1 MWLQLQQEL
10 LLLQLTQMKAFM
22 FLACCYYTG
31 YKESCWK
38 LPNRGSKPPREHAF
52 ILSCSKNHN
61 VQLSASFP
69 TVHLVE
75 QQSDSLLE
83 MMIASPCNSPF
94 FVSCYLLSGV
104 QPGTWWKA
112 TARLGSAGPRC
123 FPSACPARGQGVAAQ
138 LLIEGSWPWPVAA
151 QGWTC
156 CLLLNFSFSLCC

>member
-1 MWLQLQQEL
+1 
-10 LLLQLTQMKAFM
+10 MKAFM
-22 FLACCYYTG
+22 FLACCYYAG
-31 YKESCWK
+31 YKESYWK

-52 ILSCSKNHN
+52 ILSRSKNHN

-83 MMIASPCNSPF
+83 RMIASPCNSPF
-94 FVSCYLLSGV
+94 LVRFYPLSGV

-112 TARLGSAGPRC
+112 AAKLGNVGPLC
-123 FPSACPARGQGVAAQ
+123 FPLLGKLSVCPARGHCVAAQ
-138 LLIEGSWPWPVAA
+138 LLIEESWPQPVPA

-156 CLLLNFSFSLCC
+156 CLLLNSSFSLCC